1 VLEICEIGEQGG
13 LVAAFVMLVCLLLLR
28 RDKTLILAV
37 INYSTSF
44 DELPSAKVAFWS
56 LVVVVILYT
65 RVNG

>member
-1 VLEICEIGEQGG
+1 MLEICEIGEQGG

-44 DELPSAKVAFWS
+44 DELPSAKVAF
-56 LVVVVILYT
+56 
-65 RVNG
+65 GH